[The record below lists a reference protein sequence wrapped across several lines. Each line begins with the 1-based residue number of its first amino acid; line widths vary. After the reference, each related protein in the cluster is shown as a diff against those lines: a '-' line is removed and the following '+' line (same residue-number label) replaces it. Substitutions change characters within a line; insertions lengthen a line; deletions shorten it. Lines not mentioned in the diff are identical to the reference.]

1 MRLTHSAR
9 TRVRGHLTSWGLA
22 ILAGPGAVTGAFAQ
36 TDAALSD
43 ACYRKA
49 VALDQARLG
58 LVETTCRK
66 IALYQGECAGAR
78 GAAGSVDLWRSTL
91 QAMNRSCSSAP
102 TPTPVPAPAPAPQ
115 AAEPAPNPPNPTRP
129 VRPGGWGASHC
140 LTVGKVWSGGISS
153 ESAVLKNSCNEMVR
167 YTYCVDSA
175 GDGVVS
181 CRKQKFGA
189 GSVRANS
196 ESAITVMGETRPMR
210 VHWNACF
217 DGGQS
222 VWPLDGQFNG
232 GELVAECRP
241 LMGGR

>member
-1 MRLTHSAR
+1 MRFAVFFRAPAR
-9 TRVRGHLTSWGLA
+9 GLSWGGWFVALVCGSVAGGAIAQADGSLA
-22 ILAGPGAVTGAFAQ
+22 
-36 TDAALSD
+36 D

-66 IALYQGECAGAR
+66 IALYEGECARAP
-78 GAAGSVDLWRSTL
+78 GAAGSVDLWRSTV
-91 QAMNRSCSSAP
+91 QAMNRSCASAPAP
-102 TPTPVPAPAPAPQ
+102 TPQPAAQAPGPA
-115 AAEPAPNPPNPTRP
+115 NPTRP

-140 LTVGKVWSGGISS
+140 LSVGKVWSGGISS

-167 YTYCVDSA
+167 YTYCVDSG

-189 GSVRANS
+189 GSVRAQG
-196 ESAITVMGETRPMR
+196 ETAITVMGEVRPMR

-222 VWPLDGQFNG
+222 VWPLDGLFNG
-232 GELVAECRP
+232 AELVAECRP